1 MKLIE
6 QKINILIFFYREE
19 KNEGITELKEE
30 LEKSKESQS
39 KLRQEVSISKYFIF
53 CIIKIEF

>member
-1 MKLIE
+1 MCYFL
-6 QKINILIFFYREE
+6 NFYSREE

-39 KLRQEVSISKYFIF
+39 KLRQEVSLFL
-53 CIIKIEF
+53 

>member
-1 MKLIE
+1 MFKKLI
-6 QKINILIFFYREE
+6 INKFCVILNFYSREE

-39 KLRQEVSISKYFIF
+39 KLRQEVSLFLKYILT
-53 CIIKIEF
+53 